1 MCPWPLIFYI
11 TYMSVRRSLM
21 NWTTGGSRGLM
32 DRASDLQPE
41 VVGSNLGSGRNCCW
55 GEWTTSVLST
65 FDTTIEVSV
74 HLNGLNAEHKF
85 QVWVTIL
92 GHTSLFISEWFLS
105 NMFLI
110 TCLRNQNKEEI
121 TCSKSSMQALMQFL
135 CLVICLMNSLPYPLQ
150 AHYVKCSLFS
160 HIFVKWS
167 IEGYLCVLHLLP
179 DENHAFFF
187 LFRHF
192 IFCFVVMW
200 CQAYFNNSSSFH
212 SVGLLCFSQWIV
224 QFSSSSLGLASW
236 KMAFLS

>member
-11 TYMSVRRSLM
+11 TYMSVGRSLM

-32 DRASDLQPE
+32 DRASDLQPV
-41 VVGSNLGSGRNCCW
+41 VVGSNLRSGRNCCW

-110 TCLRNQNKEEI
+110 PCLRNQNKEEI
-121 TCSKSSMQALMQFL
+121 TCSKSSMQALMHFL

-150 AHYVKCSLFS
+150 AHYVE
-160 HIFVKWS
+160 V
-167 IEGYLCVLHLLP
+167 
-179 DENHAFFF
+179 FFF
-187 LFRHF
+187 RIYSLNGALKVIYVFYTCCQMKTMHLFTCMILVF
-192 IFCFVVMW
+192 FFFFYFTISFFV
-200 CQAYFNNSSSFH
+200 
-212 SVGLLCFSQWIV
+212 L
-224 QFSSSSLGLASW
+224 
-236 KMAFLS
+236 